1 MSGEPGWGNGS
12 ITLKMMKQNGE
23 FLPGN
28 ITKNMGYVCM
38 IEFQLCVKNF
48 DAFQSS
54 VVTCNLLLRCVSIAE
69 LIDARVVAVN

>member
-12 ITLKMMKQNGE
+12 ITLKMMNQNGD

-38 IEFQLCVKNF
+38 IKLQLYVNTDIMQISVLTFNF
-48 DAFQSS
+48 ALIPRLTDAS
-54 VVTCNLLLRCVSIAE
+54 VM
-69 LIDARVVAVN
+69 AVD